1 MGSTI
6 HLWTA
11 FVGPVIIRQLLTTAL
26 NRLQRALHGLIPANL
41 TAHRSIK
48 AGVSGR
54 YSVIP
59 PVGIPVLQINFQA
72 PFNLVEF

>member
-11 FVGPVIIRQLLTTAL
+11 FVEPVVIRQFLTTAL
-26 NRLQRALHGLIPANL
+26 SRLQRALHGLISANL

-54 YSVIP
+54 YPVIP
-59 PVGIPVLQINFQA
+59 PVGISVLQTNFQA
-72 PFNLVEF
+72 PFNLAEF